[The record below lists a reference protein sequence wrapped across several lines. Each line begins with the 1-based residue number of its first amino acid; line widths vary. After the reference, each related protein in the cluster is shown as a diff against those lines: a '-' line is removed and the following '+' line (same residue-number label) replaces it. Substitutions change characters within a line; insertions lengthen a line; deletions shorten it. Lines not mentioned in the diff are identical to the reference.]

1 MSEQQSSYR
10 QIMKATS
17 LFGGVQVF
25 NIIISVI
32 RSKFIAVLLGPSGMG
47 ILGLLTSSIGL
58 VGGITNFGLG
68 TSAVKDIAAANSTGD
83 INRISTVVIV
93 FRRLVWVTGLLGS
106 FVVLI
111 LSPYLSRITFGNN
124 NYTVAF
130 IWISITLLFN
140 QLSSGQLVILQGMR
154 KLHYLAKANLTGSSI
169 GLIVTVPIYYVWG
182 LNGIVPGIITTAIVT
197 LIFTSYY
204 AQKERITSVDVSK
217 AVTIAEGRKM
227 LQMGFIINISFLLQA
242 GAAFLLRIFIRHE
255 GGIDQVGLYNAGFV
269 LINTYA
275 GLIFTAMG
283 TDYYPRLASVAHSNA
298 LSKRTINQQAEISV
312 LLISPILIAFIV
324 FVNWIIILLYSRQ
337 FVPIN
342 DMIYWAALGML
353 FKAASWAISFLFLVK
368 GGSLFFYNELSAN
381 IYILG
386 LNIAGYFFFGLT
398 GLGISFL
405 IGYLIYLVQVFLISK
420 ARFEFLFNSDFIK
433 IFGIQLL
440 LLIFSFIAVKS
451 TNNPYSYIFGITLIL
466 ISTWFSYKEL
476 DKRIDI
482 KQIIVGIR
490 EKFNI

>member
-1 MSEQQSSYR
+1 
-10 QIMKATS
+10 
-17 LFGGVQVF
+17 
-25 NIIISVI
+25 
-32 RSKFIAVLLGPSGMG
+32 
-47 ILGLLTSSIGL
+47 
-58 VGGITNFGLG
+58 
-68 TSAVKDIAAANSTGD
+68 
-83 INRISTVVIV
+83 
-93 FRRLVWVTGLLGS
+93 
-106 FVVLI
+106 
-111 LSPYLSRITFGNN
+111 
-124 NYTVAF
+124 
-130 IWISITLLFN
+130 
-140 QLSSGQLVILQGMR
+140 
-154 KLHYLAKANLTGSSI
+154 
-169 GLIVTVPIYYVWG
+169 
-182 LNGIVPGIITTAIVT
+182 
-197 LIFTSYY
+197 
-204 AQKERITSVDVSK
+204 
-217 AVTIAEGRKM
+217 
-227 LQMGFIINISFLLQA
+227 
-242 GAAFLLRIFIRHE
+242 
-255 GGIDQVGLYNAGFV
+255 
-269 LINTYA
+269 
-275 GLIFTAMG
+275 MG

-324 FVNWIIILLYSRQ
+324 FINWIIILLYSRQ

-386 LNIAGYFFFGLT
+386 LNIAGYFFFGLA

-440 LLIFSFIAVKS
+440 LLIVSFIAVKS

-482 KQIIVGIR
+482 KQIIVSFR